1 MTTLP
6 SFVELIS
13 TLGVDSA
20 SKALDHSPRSSRS
33 ASPHSLY
40 SPTSSR
46 DRSVRYMSQA
56 RYSPYSP
63 THSSRRG
70 SVSSSS
76 TSSSPDL
83 EWCVLPNHP
92 GSPRIRKRRDN
103 KLTVNVFGSS
113 TDLSATT
120 PISIYVRRKT
130 PGASP
135 TTSIFVPDSRDTSPS
150 FGHLLTLPTL
160 PSLFPLTPNSDH
172 FPMIPDSDEKRP
184 LSARNSNSP
193 SPSPSPVIKA
203 KAIPDL
209 LEGHVFGRFRCHT
222 GTRISTPPRSADS
235 ERHPR
240 PYTVHIENLSR
251 EITL

>member
-20 SKALDHSPRSSRS
+20 SKALDHPTSSPRSRS
-33 ASPHSLY
+33 ASPHLLY

-46 DRSVRYMSQA
+46 DRSARHTSQA

-63 THSSRRG
+63 TLSSRRG

-76 TSSSPDL
+76 TSTSSSSPDL
-83 EWCVLPNHP
+83 ERRVLPNHP
-92 GSPRIRKRRDN
+92 GSPRIRKRKDN

-135 TTSIFVPDSRDTSPS
+135 ITSIFLPDSRDTSP
-150 FGHLLTLPTL
+150 HLLTLPTL
-160 PSLFPLTPNSDH
+160 PSLFPLSPNSDH
-172 FPMIPDSDEKRP
+172 FPITPDSDEKRP
-184 LSARNSNSP
+184 LSDRNAN

-222 GTRISTPPRSADS
+222 GTRISTPPRSADG

-240 PYTVHIENLSR
+240 PYTVYLESFSQ

>member
-20 SKALDHSPRSSRS
+20 SKALDHSASSPRSSRS

-40 SPTSSR
+40 SPISSR
-46 DRSVRYMSQA
+46 DRSVRHTSQA

-63 THSSRRG
+63 TLSSRRG

-76 TSSSPDL
+76 TSSSSPDL
-83 EWCVLPNHP
+83 ERRVLPNHP
-92 GSPRIRKRRDN
+92 GSPRIRKRKDN

-135 TTSIFVPDSRDTSPS
+135 TTSIFVPDSRDTSATY
-150 FGHLLTLPTL
+150 GHLLTLPTL
-160 PSLFPLTPNSDH
+160 PSLLPLSPNSDH
-172 FPMIPDSDEKRP
+172 FPITPDSDEKRP
-184 LSARNSNSP
+184 LSDRNSNSP
-193 SPSPSPVIKA
+193 SPSPVMKA
-203 KAIPDL
+203 DL
-209 LEGHVFGRFRCHT
+209 LEGHIFGRFRCHT

>member
-40 SPTSSR
+40 PPISS
-46 DRSVRYMSQA
+46 RSVRHA

-70 SVSSSS
+70 SISSSS
-76 TSSSPDL
+76 TSSSSPDL
-83 EWCVLPNHP
+83 ERCVLPNHP
-92 GSPRIRKRRDN
+92 GSPRIRKRKDN

-160 PSLFPLTPNSDH
+160 PSLFPLSPNSDH
-172 FPMIPDSDEKRP
+172 FPITPDLDEKRP
-184 LSARNSNSP
+184 LSDRNSNSP

-209 LEGHVFGRFRCHT
+209 LEGHVFGRIRCHT

>member
-1 MTTLP
+1 MLAILHILQQCVALP
-6 SFVELIS
+6 LLLFHPSNNPF
-13 TLGVDSA
+13 A
-20 SKALDHSPRSSRS
+20 
-33 ASPHSLY
+33 
-40 SPTSSR
+40 
-46 DRSVRYMSQA
+46 Q
-56 RYSPYSP
+56 
-63 THSSRRG
+63 HSSRRG

-83 EWCVLPNHP
+83 ERCVLPVSTSSILLWHDTQKNPQNHP
-92 GSPRIRKRRDN
+92 GSPRIRKRKDN

-160 PSLFPLTPNSDH
+160 PSLFPLSPNSDH
-172 FPMIPDSDEKRP
+172 FPITPDSDEKRP
-184 LSARNSNSP
+184 LSDRNSNSP

-209 LEGHVFGRFRCHT
+209 LEGHVFGRIRCHT